1 MLTINKKYVAQE
13 MPCTYTERL
22 IKSMLKT
29 TFKVI
34 MLFVLL
40 VLVAVATG
48 VATYNI
54 TVNMMEEQR
63 VQARQTSAYQQIT
76 ETHDSRTDESDNLH
90 STLADSEEY
99 YLVRLE
105 GDALEVYVSYSG
117 KEEFL
122 YNREVYKND
131 LSEGDLKMLQNG
143 VMLGSA
149 SELTAFIENFT
160 S

>member
-1 MLTINKKYVAQE
+1 
-13 MPCTYTERL
+13 
-22 IKSMLKT
+22 MLKT

-40 VLVAVATG
+40 VLVSVATG
-48 VATYNI
+48 IATYNF
-54 TVNMMEEQR
+54 TRNMMEEQQ
-63 VQARQTSAYQQIT
+63 VQAHQTSASRQIT
-76 ETHDSRTDESDNLH
+76 EIRSGETDETENPRNA
-90 STLADSEEY
+90 TEEREY
-99 YLVRLE
+99 YLVRLQ
-105 GDALEVYVSYSG
+105 GDALEVYVAYSG

-131 LSEGDLKMLQNG
+131 LSDSDLKMLRNG
-143 VMLGSA
+143 VVLKSA

>member
-1 MLTINKKYVAQE
+1 
-13 MPCTYTERL
+13 
-22 IKSMLKT
+22 MLKT

-48 VATYNI
+48 VATYNF
-54 TVNMMEEQR
+54 TRNMMEEQQ
-63 VQARQTSAYQQIT
+63 VQAHQTSAPRQMA
-76 ETHDSRTDESDNLH
+76 ETQNVTTDEGDNAQSLSSD
-90 STLADSEEY
+90 EREY

-105 GDALEVYVSYSG
+105 GDALEVYVAYSG

-122 YNREVYKND
+122 YNRRVYKND
-131 LSEGDLKMLQNG
+131 LSESDIKMLHNG
-143 VMLGSA
+143 VVLKNA